1 METYIF
7 YILAFQINLVSV
19 FIWSNFDNFNI
30 EDKMNKFV
38 YNSWNAIMNHNLN
51 PLKNITD
58 LNTRHMIMQVLAW
71 MWCIIFSFWIG
82 NVYIFGLSA
91 AIHAILLS
99 GIVITV
105 ATFETAKRTP
115 NFFDKWYKKPGL
127 GRAFGGE
134 HE

>member
-1 METYIF
+1 
-7 YILAFQINLVSV
+7 
-19 FIWSNFDNFNI
+19 
-30 EDKMNKFV
+30 MNKFV

-58 LNTRHMIMQVLAW
+58 LNTRHMVMQVLAW

-82 NVYIFGLSA
+82 NLYIFGVSA

-105 ATFETAKRTP
+105 ATFETAKRKP
-115 NFFDKWYKKPGL
+115 NYFDTWYKKPGL

>member
-1 METYIF
+1 
-7 YILAFQINLVSV
+7 
-19 FIWSNFDNFNI
+19 
-30 EDKMNKFV
+30 MNKFV

-58 LNTRHMIMQVLAW
+58 LNTRHMVMQVLAW

-105 ATFETAKRTP
+105 AIFETATRKP
-115 NFFDKWYKKPGL
+115 NYFETWYKKPGF